1 MDALAYT
8 HSYASHEA
16 NTGIEY
22 DFSEVDFF
30 EWAKAP
36 SAPWLKLLAV
46 GVIVASISA
55 IAPAAIAHTQVDTP
69 SGRCLNARTGPSTQY
84 AAALCVTEG
93 ATLKPVV
100 ETKGD
105 WLKLS
110 SGRWVY
116 GPYTTYGKAAPTPT
130 ATGNRLRQVDT
141 PKGSCLN
148 ARTGPGIQYAASMC
162 VREGAPLK
170 AVTQIQG
177 DWLQLS
183 SGRWVYGPYTAPIA
197 AAPSASTGGRTV
209 LVMGSRG
216 DTVKAVQTKL
226 VELKYGIGPAGID
239 SIYGP
244 DTKSAVAAFQKAN
257 GLAADGIVG
266 PATKAKMGL

>member
-46 GVIVASISA
+46 GVLVASISA
-55 IAPAAIAHTQVDTP
+55 IAPVAIAHTQVDTP

-84 AAALCVTEG
+84 TVATCVTEG
-93 ATLKPVV
+93 ATLKPVI

-116 GPYTTYGKAAPTPT
+116 GPYTTYGKATPPAM
-130 ATGNRLRQVDT
+130 ATGNRLRQVNT
-141 PKGSCLN
+141 PKNSCLN
-148 ARTGPGIQYAASMC
+148 ARTGPGIQYAAAMC
-162 VREGAPLK
+162 VRDGAPLK

-197 AAPSASTGGRTV
+197 AAPPANTGGRTV
-209 LVMGSRG
+209 LLMGSRG

-244 DTKSAVAAFQKAN
+244 DTKSAVSAFQKAN
-257 GLAADGIVG
+257 GLTVDGIVG
-266 PATKAKMGL
+266 PATIAKMGL